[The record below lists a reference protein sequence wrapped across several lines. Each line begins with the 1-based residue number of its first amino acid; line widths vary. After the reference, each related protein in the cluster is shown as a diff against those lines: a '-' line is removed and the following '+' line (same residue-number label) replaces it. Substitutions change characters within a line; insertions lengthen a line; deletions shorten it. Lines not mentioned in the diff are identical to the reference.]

1 MFKEHLEKYNE
12 ELCDLIDA
20 LDAEKFQK
28 IIDILLEA
36 RKQDRTV
43 FITGNG
49 GSAGTANH
57 FVCDFGKN
65 AVLDPEKKRF
75 KIISL
80 CDNIEKVTALGND
93 FAFEEIFSQQLKN
106 LMREEDVLILVSASG
121 NSPDLVEACKYA
133 KTKNAHMVALAGFE
147 GGKISEYA
155 EVSIVA
161 KSTSYE
167 RIEDLHLII
176 LHQIVAYLKDHQEL
190 L

>member
-1 MFKEHLEKYNE
+1 MFQEHLAMYNE
-12 ELCDLIDA
+12 EMIRLINE
-20 LDAEKFQK
+20 LDANEFEK
-28 IIDILLEA
+28 IVAILLEA
-36 RKQDRTV
+36 RKNNRTV

-49 GSAGTANH
+49 GSAATSNH

-93 FAFEEIFSQQLKN
+93 FRFEEIFSQQLKN
-106 LMREEDVLILVSASG
+106 LMEEEDVLILVSASG
-121 NSPDLVEACKYA
+121 NSPDLVEACEYA
-133 KTKNAHMVALAGFE
+133 KTKNAHIIALAGFQ

-155 EVSIVA
+155 EA
-161 KSTSYE
+161 KIIGRSNSYE
-167 RIEDLHLII
+167 RIEDLHSMV
-176 LHQIVAYLKDHQEL
+176 LHLLVSYFKTHQEL

>member
-1 MFKEHLEKYNE
+1 MFKTHLEQYNA
-12 ELCDLIDA
+12 ELIRLINE
-20 LDAEKFQK
+20 LDANEFEK
-28 IIDILLEA
+28 IISILLEA
-36 RKQDRTV
+36 RKNNRTV

-93 FAFEEIFSQQLKN
+93 FRFEEIFSQQLKN
-106 LMREEDVLILVSASG
+106 LMEEEDVLILVSASG
-121 NSPDLVEACKYA
+121 NSPDLVEACEYA
-133 KTKNAHMVALAGFE
+133 KTKNAHMIALAGFE

-155 EVSIVA
+155 EAKIVA
-161 KSTSYE
+161 KSSSYE
-167 RIEDLHLII
+167 RIEDLHLVV
-176 LHQIVAYLKDHQEL
+176 LHLIVSYLKGHQEL

>member
-1 MFKEHLEKYNE
+1 MFMKHMEAYNK
-12 ELCDLIDA
+12 ELCELIGA
-20 LDAEKFQK
+20 LDAQEFDK
-28 IIDILLEA
+28 IIKILLEA
-36 RKQDRTV
+36 RRNNRKI

-65 AVLDPEKKRF
+65 AVLDSEKKRF

-80 CDNIEKVTALGND
+80 CDNIEKITALGND
-93 FAFEEIFSQQLKN
+93 FAFEEIFKQQLIN
-106 LMREEDVLILVSASG
+106 LMDEEDVLILVSASG

-133 KTKNAHMVALAGFE
+133 QTKHAHMIVLAGFE

-155 EVSIVA
+155 EA
-161 KSTSYE
+161 KLIARSSSYE

-176 LHQIVAYLKDHQEL
+176 LHEIVSYFKEHQEL